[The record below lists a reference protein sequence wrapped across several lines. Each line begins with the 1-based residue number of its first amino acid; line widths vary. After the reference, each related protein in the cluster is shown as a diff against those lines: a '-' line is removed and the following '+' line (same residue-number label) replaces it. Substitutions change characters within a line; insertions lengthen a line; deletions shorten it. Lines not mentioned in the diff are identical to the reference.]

1 MARLLTALVGAL
13 LLGGVPG
20 IPAAGEWGGITPGVS
35 TRDTV
40 RERYGNPSQ
49 EVRGTLEGYETI
61 QWVYE
66 GKRAPA
72 GMKRMVV
79 DFGLLTQQGYHPALV
94 RSFLLEPK
102 PRVFASRVV
111 LDGWG
116 PPDLVGVQ
124 DEKKV
129 FFYKSGLVVYFDKD
143 GINAVSMLF
152 TIPQPEAPKTSGR

>member
-13 LLGGVPG
+13 LLGGFAGVL
-20 IPAAGEWGGITPGVS
+20 AAGEWGGITPGVS

-49 EVRGTLEGYETI
+49 EVRGTLEGHETI

-66 GKRAPA
+66 GKRAPG

-79 DFGLLTQQGYHPALV
+79 DFGLLTQQGYRPALV
-94 RSFLLEPK
+94 RSFVLEPK
-102 PRVFASRVV
+102 SRVFARSLV

-116 PPDLVGVQ
+116 PPDSAGVQ
-124 DEKKV
+124 DEKRV

-152 TIPQPEAPKTSGR
+152 TIPQPEVPKTGDR

>member
-1 MARLLTALVGAL
+1 MARLFTALVGAL
-13 LLGGVPG
+13 LLGGFAG
-20 IPAAGEWGGITPGVS
+20 ILAAGEWGGITPGVS

-40 RERYGNPSQ
+40 RESYGNPSQ
-49 EVRGTLEGYETI
+49 EVRGTLEGRETI

-72 GMKRMVV
+72 GMRRMVV
-79 DFGLLTQQGYHPALV
+79 DFGLLTQQGYRPALV

-102 PRVFASRVV
+102 PRVFARRLV

-116 PPDLVGVQ
+116 PPDRAGVQ
-124 DEKKV
+124 DEKRV

-152 TIPQPEAPKTSGR
+152 TIPQPEVPKTGGR